1 MTTSSEPAAVSSS
14 ANLTASAPHALLPLT
29 TVAALPR
36 LWWWLTSAAAVL
48 AASAS
53 AAGLTAADRVYGR
66 ETLVLSD
73 EATAQD
79 IVTLLLL
86 APLLALLAVWAR
98 RGSLRA
104 FLCLPGALAF
114 AVYNYAI
121 YALSVHFGPLF
132 LIWVAV
138 LGLSTFALVGTL
150 ATANLSTIKQR
161 FAGRALPVPA
171 WFLIVV
177 AMFFALLW
185 LSEIVPDVLTGG
197 PSRSASK
204 WDVPTNPVHVLDLA
218 IFLPGVITSG
228 ILLRRKHPLGYATAA
243 GQLVWLA
250 LTCLPILI
258 TPFVANARG
267 HTPGWAVDVP
277 IGALLVATLTVL
289 ALLLN
294 AAGCR
299 RTTSRVPR
307 TT

>member
-1 MTTSSEPAAVSSS
+1 V
-14 ANLTASAPHALLPLT
+14 
-29 TVAALPR
+29 ALPR
-36 LWWWLTSAAAVL
+36 VWWWLTSAAAVL

-53 AAGLTAADRVYGR
+53 AAGLAAAGRVYGR
-66 ETLVLSD
+66 ETIVLSD

-86 APLLALLAVWAR
+86 ATLLVLLAFRAR

-114 AVYNYAI
+114 AAYNYAI
-121 YALSVHFGPLF
+121 YAFSVHFGPLF
-132 LIWVAV
+132 LVWVLV
-138 LGLSTFALVGTL
+138 LGLSIFALLGTV
-150 ATANLSTIKQR
+150 ATAHLTTIKQR
-161 FAGRALPVPA
+161 FAGQALPLPA

-177 AMFFALLW
+177 AMFFAVLW
-185 LSEIVPDVLTGG
+185 LSEIVADLLTGG
-197 PSRSASK
+197 PSRSASM
-204 WDVPTNPVHVLDLA
+204 WDVPTNPVHVLDLS

-243 GQLVWLA
+243 GQLLWLA

-258 TPFVANARG
+258 NPFVANARG

-289 ALLLN
+289 ARLLST
-294 AAGCR
+294 ADRR
-299 RTTSRVPR
+299 RTRSRA
-307 TT
+307 